1 MKKELDQVEGELKIV
16 RDTYNTKQ
24 DLWIREKLEL
34 DQRLKELSRT
44 SYNGGDLEK
53 QRLKALLEEKQS
65 ENDQIKKECENI
77 HNQMDFMR
85 RENDELKKKL
95 DDYEKVNKIQRNISA
110 DSSAMEK
117 EMKHLRV
124 KYVGMCC
131 SNL

>member
-1 MKKELDQVEGELKIV
+1 MKTELDQVEGELKIV

>member
-1 MKKELDQVEGELKIV
+1 MKKELDQVENELKTV

-24 DLWIREKLEL
+24 DLWIKEKLEL

-65 ENDQIKKECENI
+65 ESEQIRKECDSIND
-77 HNQMDFMR
+77 QMDFMR

-117 EMKHLRV
+117 EIKHLRV
-124 KYVGMCC
+124 R
-131 SNL
+131 